1 MEGKD
6 LKRRLVQSTL
16 FPHKDSAIKAD
27 ENGGGDRE
35 EKKVAEEDEDE
46 DWCGTSKKRR
56 ATKRK
61 GNSKLKTTPGAS
73 LKKVLM

>member
-16 FPHKDSAIKAD
+16 FPHKDSTIKAD
-27 ENGGGDRE
+27 ENGGDRE
-35 EKKVAEEDEDE
+35 EEKVAEEEEDE
-46 DWCGTSKKRR
+46 DWCGSSKKRR
-56 ATKRK
+56 GTKRK

-73 LKKVLM
+73 LKKVSM